1 MTPPEMPFRS
11 GPPPGGRPFI
21 GPIPSAALS
30 DVLLEQIE
38 YLLTHGRACEPDCSD
53 CMRLE
58 QVKRYL
64 LRPFLSEPRL
74 QTSVAAVV

>member
-1 MTPPEMPFRS
+1 MS
-11 GPPPGGRPFI
+11 S
-21 GPIPSAALS
+21 IPSAALS

-38 YLLTHGRACEPDCSD
+38 YLLNHERACEPGCSD

-64 LRPFLSEPRL
+64 LQPFFSEPRL
-74 QTSVAAVV
+74 QTSGAAVV